1 MKKIAIIAQNFG
13 GSTMSLIESFLRQGH
28 YVDFYHIGNRRNTIG
43 SYETFDLPIQSSIG
57 SINEIK
63 NMNYNGLRRFIPYT
77 DTKQFRMFQFVCTG
91 IHPHIK
97 HRFIVNLISKLILD
111 RLVNKISKNKYDFIN
126 VIGQTTITTYL
137 SLRLKKDNKSLVHSI
152 HEVCENHFMGD
163 KINDF
168 ITLLIKNGIQLNV
181 FSQKSAD
188 DLNRLTPNLSPK
200 FSIIPFSLF
209 TGYQEFKGI
218 EIPELSDIHDY
229 VLFFGFI
236 EPYKGL
242 ANLYKAIQLLK
253 EIGFNKKIVIA
264 GRGYDQYLE
273 NIKRDNSFVLINR
286 WIKNDEVVTL
296 LKRCHVVVCPYLSSS
311 QTGIT
316 QTVFNFEKP
325 IIATKVPAFTS
336 TILHKKT
343 GLLVDIEDPIQL
355 AHAID
360 KTYTD
365 MTLYNQLCKGVK
377 TIKEE
382 ANQKWA
388 EIANMYIDRY
398 AY

>member
-1 MKKIAIIAQNFG
+1 M
-13 GSTMSLIESFLRQGH
+13 
-28 YVDFYHIGNRRNTIG
+28 
-43 SYETFDLPIQSSIG
+43 
-57 SINEIK
+57 
-63 NMNYNGLRRFIPYT
+63 
-77 DTKQFRMFQFVCTG
+77 
-91 IHPHIK
+91 
-97 HRFIVNLISKLILD
+97 
-111 RLVNKISKNKYDFIN
+111 
-126 VIGQTTITTYL
+126 
-137 SLRLKKDNKSLVHSI
+137 
-152 HEVCENHFMGD
+152 
-163 KINDF
+163 
-168 ITLLIKNGIQLNV
+168 
-181 FSQKSAD
+181 
-188 DLNRLTPNLSPK
+188 
-200 FSIIPFSLF
+200 
-209 TGYQEFKGI
+209 
-218 EIPELSDIHDY
+218 
-229 VLFFGFI
+229 
-236 EPYKGL
+236 
-242 ANLYKAIQLLK
+242 K